1 MMREN
6 VQILSNPDLATAQS
20 IDYTTVPAG
29 LCIKGKM
36 WTGQATTFTERCPK
50 CGRNGVVSAT
60 QNDKR
65 IMVHRGRVTGDML
78 EGIDYCELMIP
89 TPLPPPHDRHI
100 ENY

>member
-50 CGRNGVVSAT
+50 CGRIGVVSAT

-89 TPLPPPHDRHI
+89 TPLPPRHDRHI
-100 ENY
+100 ENG